1 MAVTQLADAMAAVQW
16 LRAGVTGTLRT
27 DSRAVRAG
35 DAFLAWPGRAHDGRR
50 FVPAALQAGAAR
62 CLLDAEALDPA
73 VHDDP
78 RLAALPRLKA
88 AAGPIAD
95 AWFGAPSATL
105 PVIAVTGT
113 NGKTSVAWW
122 TAQALSA
129 LGRRCAVVGTLGVGE
144 PPPSSRGE
152 ASRPGQP
159 AAALLETGLTTPDA
173 VLLQATLRRFVDDG
187 FAACAMEASSIGIDE
202 HRLDGTRV
210 ALALFTNLTRD
221 HLDYHGTME
230 QYWAAKRRLFGWPGL
245 RAAVVNL
252 DDEAGATLADELARE
267 GRLELWTYSTRRPAR
282 LSAQGL
288 RYAEGGLA
296 FELAEGSTVAAV
308 RSTLIGDYNVSNLLA
323 VIGALRALDTPL
335 AEAAGVAAHL
345 SAVPGR
351 LQRVDGSGAAP
362 QVVVDYAHTP
372 DALDKALLALRPLAE
387 ARGGRLW
394 CVFGCGGNRDAT
406 KRPLMG
412 AIAHRQADRVVLT
425 SDNPRDESPALIL
438 SQILA
443 GIPDAQAADVIEDRR
458 AAIDDAVARADARDV
473 ILLAGKGH
481 EATQEVA
488 GVKRPFSDVAVATAA
503 LQARAAAA
511 SGGGRA

>member
-1 MAVTQLADAMAAVQW
+1 MTQLADAAAAVQW
-16 LRAGVTGTLRT
+16 LRRGVTGTLRT

-35 DAFLAWPGRAHDGRR
+35 DAFLAWPGRVHDGRR
-50 FVPAALQAGAAR
+50 FVAAALQAGAAR
-62 CLLDAEALDPA
+62 CLLDADGLEPA
-73 VHDDP
+73 AQDDA
-78 RLAALPRLKA
+78 RLAAVPHLKA

-95 AWFGAPSATL
+95 VWFAAPSDAL

-144 PPPSSRGE
+144 PPSSGRR
-152 ASRPGQP
+152 ASSDAGPDTAR
-159 AAALLETGLTTPDA
+159 LLETGLTTPDA
-173 VLLQATLRRFVDDG
+173 VMLQATLRRFVDDG
-187 FAACAMEASSIGIDE
+187 FAACAVEASSIGIDE

-230 QYWAAKRRLFGWPGL
+230 RYWAAKRRLFGWPGL
-245 RAAVVNL
+245 RAAVVNI
-252 DDEAGATLADELARE
+252 DDEAGATLADELSRE
-267 GRLELWTYSTRRPAR
+267 GRLELWTYSTRRAAR

-288 RYAEGGLA
+288 RYVDGGLA
-296 FELAEGSTVAAV
+296 FDLVDGAELSPV
-308 RSTLIGDYNVSNLLA
+308 RCTLIGDYNASNLLA
-323 VIGALRALDTPL
+323 VVGALRALGFALST
-335 AEAAGVAAHL
+335 AAGVVAHL

-351 LQRVDGSGAAP
+351 LQRVAGVADAP

-372 DALDKALLALRPLAE
+372 DALDKALQALRPLA
-387 ARGGRLW
+387 ASRGGRLW

-412 AIAHRQADRVVLT
+412 AIAHREADQVALT
-425 SDNPRDESPALIL
+425 SDNPRDERPGLIL

-443 GIPDAQAADVIEDRR
+443 GIPDGHGADVIEDRQ
-458 AAIDDAVARADARDV
+458 AAIHDAVMRAGVRDV

-481 EATQEVA
+481 ETTQEVA
-488 GVKRPFSDVAVATAA
+488 GVKRPFSDLAV
-503 LQARAAAA
+503 AAAA
-511 SGGGRA
+511 LCARAGATGTPGGGGA